1 MKLASELHRE
11 GKIYILDEPTT
22 GLHMADTEKL
32 LGLLEQMADRGNTV
46 IVIEHNMEVIAR
58 SDWVIDLEPG
68 AGKKGGELMF
78 TGTSKELTGCKR
90 SVTASELRWMLK
102 NQ

>member
-68 AGKKGGELMF
+68 REKRRRIDVYGNFKGID
-78 TGTSKELTGCKR
+78 
-90 SVTASELRWMLK
+90 WM
-102 NQ
+102 

>member
-11 GKIYILDEPTT
+11 GKICILDEPTT

-68 AGKKGGELMF
+68 AGKKGGELTVLLWYVQQMH
-78 TGTSKELTGCKR
+78 S
-90 SVTASELRWMLK
+90 
-102 NQ
+102 